1 MIDISTKYNSVYIT
15 MDLNGHGCECDESDS
30 GNQNNSNTTI
40 INNFI
45 QPNNIISIE
54 IKITD
59 EIITLPDPNIST
71 YDFIQYRK
79 LIDTPRD
86 VIIAYNGLQK
96 AKIYHHRQQTVVFH
110 KYKPLNST
118 TYNWI

>member
-1 MIDISTKYNSVYIT
+1 
-15 MDLNGHGCECDESDS
+15 MDFNGHGCECDESDS
-30 GNQNNSNTTI
+30 GNSSNTTI
-40 INNFI
+40 INNH
-45 QPNNIISIE
+45 NILSID
-54 IKITD
+54 IKISD
-59 EIITLPDPNIST
+59 EVISLPDPNLST

-86 VIIAYNGLQK
+86 VIITYNGLQK

>member
-1 MIDISTKYNSVYIT
+1 

-118 TYNWI
+118 TFNWI